1 MNDRVLPSAVADR
14 LAAWNQQRW
23 FWIRWRYVFG
33 IGSIVVSLAIS
44 VLNNVIQDPKAAVT
58 ILGGLATALTSA
70 LALSKASEK
79 ANALNK
85 AWRLLDT
92 QRVAFELDP
101 ALDGKT
107 FFTEAIRKGE
117 AIIETAD

>member
-1 MNDRVLPSAVADR
+1 MNDRVLPSAVAER

-23 FWIRWRYVFG
+23 FWIKWRYIFG
-33 IGSIVVSLAIS
+33 IGSIGVSLAIT
-44 VLNNVIQDPKAAVT
+44 VLNNLLPDPKAAVT

-79 ANALNK
+79 ASALNK

-101 ALDGKT
+101 TLDGKT
-107 FFTEAIRKGE
+107 FFTEAVRKSE
-117 AIIETAD
+117 ALIETAD

>member
-1 MNDRVLPSAVADR
+1 MNDRALPTVVAER
-14 LAAWNQQRW
+14 LKAWDQQRW
-23 FWIRWRYVFG
+23 FWIRWRYIFG
-33 IGSIVVSLAIS
+33 IGSIAISLAIT
-44 VLNNVIQDPKAAVT
+44 VLNNVLPEPKAAVT

-92 QRVAFELDP
+92 RRAAFLLDP
-101 ALDGKT
+101 SIDEKT
-107 FFTEAIRKGE
+107 FFTDAITKAEAL
-117 AIIETAD
+117 IESAD